1 MISWIIGI
9 VLIIWILIKRFGPN
23 GYIKGEPLGLPRGTV
38 RAFIT
43 ILIVAFPFG
52 YIIAGIKIEGIIISS
67 IFILVAFY
75 SQSRKEES
83 DKIDQLVKEIKQNEK
98 FKQKEKYPLYL
109 PKYSVRISLIL
120 MLVIILMLNLIGP
133 NQVLESS
140 DTLISLLVILC
151 FFFVGIFFRKIG
163 MSLEKRKIRKFIQ
176 NLDNY
181 ETLSENEIRERLME
195 RKPSWWKK
203 KGESFLSITL
213 LILVSTSLLFFTIDW
228 DYLVLN
234 IFSLRD
240 ALLLL
245 INLYYGY
252 RD

>member
-1 MISWIIGI
+1 MISWIIG
-9 VLIIWILIKRFGPN
+9 LILIFWILLNRFSER
-23 GYIKGEPLGLPRGTV
+23 GYIKGEPLGMPRGTV

-43 ILIVAFPFG
+43 IIIVAFPFS
-52 YIIAGIKIEGIIISS
+52 YLIAGIQIEGIIISS

-83 DKIDQLVKEIKQNEK
+83 EKITQIVEELEHPENFKEKQ
-98 FKQKEKYPLYL
+98 KYPLYL

-120 MLVIILMLNLIGP
+120 MLVIILIFNAMGP
-133 NQVLESS
+133 DYSLESS
-140 DTLISLLVILC
+140 DTLINLIAILC

-163 MSLEKRKIRKFIQ
+163 MSLEKKKIQKYIQ
-176 NLDNY
+176 NLDDY
-181 ETLSENEIRERLME
+181 KTLSENDIKKRLAE
-195 RKPSWWKK
+195 RKQSWWNL
-203 KGESFLSITL
+203 KGESFTSIIL
-213 LILVSTSLLFFTIDW
+213 LILVSTALLFFTIDW
-228 DYLVLN
+228 DYLVLDL
-234 IFSLRD
+234 FSLRE